1 MSLPVIAMV
10 LGDPA
15 GVGPELVAKVLSD
28 RALLQKAHFILIAD
42 RDEMKKG
49 MAIAGRE
56 FPWRDV
62 AAPTTAD
69 LTAGEA
75 LLIHHRCSHPAPFE
89 YGKATAQSGVY
100 ILETLKKAL
109 ELTQSGLAQAICF
122 APLNKQ
128 AMHMGGLAFRD
139 ELHWFAHQLDWT
151 PFCCEVN
158 VVDNVWAG
166 RATSHIPFRD
176 IVSNLSIDGVLDTI
190 TLMHNTLRQAGFATP
205 RIAVQALN
213 PHGGENGL
221 FGDEEQTIIRPAM
234 EKARQQ
240 GINVFGPYPAD
251 TTWKAMQTEKLDA
264 VVSMYHDQFATAL
277 KMLGFE
283 RGVTVQGGLP
293 VPITTA
299 NHGTAYN
306 LYGQNAA
313 TPSAFEQAV
322 LLAIRMA
329 KGSQQTRQV
338 APAPAAEEE
347 KQ

>member
-1 MSLPVIAMV
+1 MHLPVIAMV

-15 GVGPELVAKVLSD
+15 GVGPELVAKVLASETL
-28 RALLQKAHFILIAD
+28 RQQAHFVVIAD
-42 RDEMKKG
+42 RDELQKG
-49 MAIAGRE
+49 MDIAGTALPIRE
-56 FPWRDV
+56 VTSISPEVFSRDEIV
-62 AAPTTAD
+62 
-69 LTAGEA
+69 
-75 LLIHHRCSHPAPFE
+75 LLHHRGTHPAPFE
-89 YGKATAQSGVY
+89 YGKATPQSGVY

-109 ELTQSGLAQAICF
+109 ELTQAGIAQSICF

-128 AMHMGGLAFRD
+128 AMHLGGLEFND
-139 ELHWFAHQLDWT
+139 ELHWFASQLNW
-151 PFCCEVN
+151 PGFCCEVN

-176 IVSNLSIDGVLDTI
+176 IVSNLSVEGICDTI
-190 TLMHNTLRQAGFATP
+190 ALMHNTLRQAGFTTP

-221 FGDEEQTIIRPAM
+221 FGDEEQTLIRPAM
-234 EKARQQ
+234 QRARER
-240 GINVFGPYPAD
+240 GIQVFGPYPAD
-251 TTWKAMQTEKLDA
+251 TTWKAMETEHLDA

-293 VPITTA
+293 VAITTA

-306 LYGQNAA
+306 LYGQNCA
-313 TPSAFEQAV
+313 TPTAFEQAV

-329 KGSQQTRQV
+329 KGQQN
-338 APAPAAEEE
+338 APAAG
-347 KQ
+347 QRQYGS

>member
-15 GVGPELVAKVLSD
+15 GVGPELVAKVLAD
-28 RALLQKAHFILIAD
+28 DALRQKANFIIIAD
-42 RDEMKKG
+42 RTELQKG
-49 MAIAGRE
+49 MTIAGRSFPVREVESAENVE
-56 FPWRDV
+56 FN
-62 AAPTTAD
+62 
-69 LTAGEA
+69 AGEA
-75 LLIHHRCSHPAPFE
+75 LLIHHSCSHEAPFE
-89 YGKATAQSGVY
+89 YGKATPQSGVY

-109 ELTQSGLAQAICF
+109 DLTQSGVAQSICF

-128 AMHMGGLAFRD
+128 AMHMGGLQYND
-139 ELHWFAHQLDWT
+139 ELHWFSHQLDW
-151 PFCCEVN
+151 PHFCCEVN

-166 RATSHIPFRD
+166 RATSHIPFKD
-176 IVSNLSIDGVLDTI
+176 IVSNLSIEGVFDTI
-190 TLMHNTLRQAGFATP
+190 VLMHNTLRQAGFSTP
-205 RIAVQALN
+205 RIAIQALN

-234 EKARQQ
+234 EKARAE
-240 GINVFGPYPAD
+240 GIAVFGPYPAD
-251 TTWKAMQTEKLDA
+251 TTWKAMENEKLDA

-306 LYGQNAA
+306 LYGQNIA
-313 TPSAFEQAV
+313 TPTAFEQAV

-329 KGSQQTRQV
+329 NGNR
-338 APAPAAEEE
+338 
-347 KQ
+347 